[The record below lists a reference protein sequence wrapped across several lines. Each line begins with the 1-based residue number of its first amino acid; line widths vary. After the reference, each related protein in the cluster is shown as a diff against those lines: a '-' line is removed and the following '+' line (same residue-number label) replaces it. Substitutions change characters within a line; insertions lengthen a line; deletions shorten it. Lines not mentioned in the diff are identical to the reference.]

1 MKRQRMISYLEG
13 IIYTA
18 NLLKEDVNLKHPDN
32 YEDELL
38 SELERIENELDS
50 ILYYIQNPIP

>member
-1 MKRQRMISYLEG
+1 MKRQQMISYLEG

-18 NLLKEDVNLKHPDN
+18 NLLKEDVNLKLPDN

-38 SELERIENELDS
+38 SELERIENDLDS
-50 ILYYIQNPIP
+50 IQDYIKDPIP